1 MAAYLPVATRRRI
14 SSTASSSPSTAA
26 DQNIGIKDV
35 EKLENNVH
43 AGHKYLRFL
52 QDRYFNDPEIDPLD
66 RYLFTFAAY
75 NAGPARISS
84 LRQQAEKRGL
94 DPNVWFQNVE
104 VLAAEK
110 IGRET
115 VQYVS
120 NIYKYYISYK
130 FAREWNEA
138 RKKAAGAS

>member
-1 MAAYLPVATRRRI
+1 MQVL
-14 SSTASSSPSTAA
+14 PSTAA

-84 LRQQAEKRGL
+84 LRSPSGVHSNFQASTRAGMKPIASRM
-94 DPNVWFQNVE
+94 
-104 VLAAEK
+104 
-110 IGRET
+110 T
-115 VQYVS
+115 VRR
-120 NIYKYYISYK
+120 NT
-130 FAREWNEA
+130 
-138 RKKAAGAS
+138 AAGRKSGVSVSTTCTSNHEPAF